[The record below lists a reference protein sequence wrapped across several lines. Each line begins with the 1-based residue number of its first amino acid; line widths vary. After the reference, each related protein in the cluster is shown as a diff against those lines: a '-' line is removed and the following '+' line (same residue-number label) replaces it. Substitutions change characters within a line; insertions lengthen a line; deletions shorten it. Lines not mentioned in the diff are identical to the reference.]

1 MTKTR
6 DEGGKR
12 ASSEADAWLD
22 EEVGRSRFRDER
34 LGKRFRLVLERLW
47 TCMGQSIPMAF
58 QDWCNTKAA
67 YRFLSNPKVSEQDI
81 LGSHFE
87 ATQSRFAASEGS
99 ILILQDTTEFSYKRE
114 RPELIG
120 STHKVA
126 SRKDKTG
133 RSPMHT
139 ICGILMHSSLVVT
152 TQGVPLGLAAI
163 KFWTR
168 KKFKGC
174 DALKRKINPTRVPI
188 EEKESYRWLENLRQ
202 STALLAQPQRC
213 VHVGDR
219 ESDIY
224 ELFCLAHELQTNFL
238 VRTCVDRLAGDGNH
252 TIASEMDE
260 VRVAGVHRVA
270 VRDQGGKADQAVL
283 ELRYR
288 RITVLPP
295 IGKQRCYPPLHLT
308 VIHALERGTP
318 TSRKRIEWKL
328 ITNLPVTSRRQAIE
342 KLDWYALR
350 WKIEVFH
357 KILKSGCKAE
367 ESMLRTADRL
377 ANLIAVFC
385 ILSWRIFWITMVHRA
400 GPNLPVEVALTP
412 HEVQRLDQ
420 LVKDTA
426 KTSTA
431 EPLTRYTIKLAQLG
445 GYLARANDPPPGNT
459 VIWRGLRRLVDIQL
473 GFELAQN
480 CG

>member
-6 DEGGKR
+6 DEGGTR

-22 EEVGRSRFRDER
+22 EEVGRNRFRDER

-47 TCMGQSIPMAF
+47 TCMGQSIRMAF
-58 QDWCNTKAA
+58 QDWCTTKAA

-81 LGSHFE
+81 LGSHLE
-87 ATQSRFAASEGS
+87 ATRSRFAASEGP

-120 STHKVA
+120 STHRVA

-133 RSPMHT
+133 RSSMHT

-174 DALKRKINPTRVPI
+174 DALKRKMNPTRVPI

-252 TIASEMDE
+252 TIASEMD
-260 VRVAGVHRVA
+260 
-270 VRDQGGKADQAVL
+270 
-283 ELRYR
+283 
-288 RITVLPP
+288 
-295 IGKQRCYPPLHLT
+295 
-308 VIHALERGTP
+308 
-318 TSRKRIEWKL
+318 
-328 ITNLPVTSRRQAIE
+328 
-342 KLDWYALR
+342 
-350 WKIEVFH
+350 
-357 KILKSGCKAE
+357 
-367 ESMLRTADRL
+367 
-377 ANLIAVFC
+377 
-385 ILSWRIFWITMVHRA
+385 
-400 GPNLPVEVALTP
+400 VEC
-412 HEVQRLDQ
+412 
-420 LVKDTA
+420 
-426 KTSTA
+426 S
-431 EPLTRYTIKLAQLG
+431 
-445 GYLARANDPPPGNT
+445 
-459 VIWRGLRRLVDIQL
+459 
-473 GFELAQN
+473 
-480 CG
+480 